1 LALTTK
7 HKQHIFDLDFSAKQI
22 LRNGGEEA
30 LLMSLANKMNLI
42 KDIMD
47 SASEGE
53 LDRYCEQ
60 YSGFYQYM
68 NLLERLAIGTSTGL
82 FNDIIKR

>member
-1 LALTTK
+1 MALTAK
-7 HKQHIFDLDFSAKQI
+7 HKQRIIDLDYSAKQI
-22 LRNGGEEA
+22 LRHGGEEE
-30 LLMSLANKMNLI
+30 LLMSLAHKMNSI

-68 NLLERLAIGTSTGL
+68 NLLERLAVGTSTGL